1 MISFIKFQDLKKAE
15 GGKEECKNL
24 FDLYYRAF
32 PREERI
38 SLFFLKRKAKS
49 AKADFFGVYDGK
61 KFVGLLYCV
70 YDQDIV
76 YIFWFAV
83 NDKVRGGGYGS
94 KILKEFIRQNEGK
107 RIVLNI
113 EDTQVPNKN
122 QKQRDRR
129 RRFYLK
135 NGFKECHYRVVEK
148 KESFEM
154 FYHGRNVTREE
165 YEKLLKRYFGRILF
179 ALYYTPVY

>member
-1 MISFIKFQDLKKAE
+1 M
-15 GGKEECKNL
+15 
-24 FDLYYRAF
+24 
-32 PREERI
+32 
-38 SLFFLKRKAKS
+38 KRKAKS
-49 AKADFFGVYDGK
+49 AKADFFGVFDK
-61 KFVGLLYCV
+61 EKFIGLLYCV

-76 YIFWFAV
+76 YVFWFAV

-94 KILKEFIRQNEGK
+94 KILQEFIRLNEGK

-113 EDTQVPNKN
+113 EDTKAPCSN

-129 RRFYLK
+129 KRFYKK

-154 FYHGRNVTREE
+154 FYYGENVTKEE
-165 YEKLLKRYFGRILF
+165 YERLLKRFFGRIRF